1 MSKFHFLTRSAT
13 TSEQMKHPTVH
24 TIKIYMYVRAYIIWW
39 LCTLCSL
46 SNVAVWFE
54 KSQLLMFFYNIN
66 VFLDGFCK
74 DKQLF
79 RIIALFARFFARFF

>member
-1 MSKFHFLTRSAT
+1 
-13 TSEQMKHPTVH
+13 
-24 TIKIYMYVRAYIIWW
+24 MYVRAYIIWW

-79 RIIALFARFFARFF
+79 RIIALFARFFARFFYFYFRLSPGTMPYSSLKHLVK